1 MTIWIAAPVVCIAL
15 AISAELIAR
24 SWIRR
29 RTPYRVWPP
38 GMRLELRQ
46 HPDVAPEI
54 EPRVRF
60 EINSDGERGAEAPR
74 GDDVFR
80 ILIAGGSAA
89 ECYALDQP
97 TSWPGVLQRL
107 LNEDDALRALG
118 ARRVHVGNIAR
129 SGVSSPELDL
139 IFDRVLPNYERLD
152 LLIVMVGASTVYH
165 WLEDGA
171 PLDRPPAVVP
181 EDALFAHHP
190 GQRFSWNP
198 RTCALIELVRRV
210 RQSWRKPV
218 EIKGN
223 VGGWLVAGRTMRAQ
237 AKELRTS
244 APDATKVLDDFE
256 QHLRRALR
264 RAMLHARRVVVVRQP
279 WFEKNY
285 TAEESGRFW
294 HGGIGKPWKE
304 TVTVY
309 FSLEVINRLLAQV
322 ESRVVAVAD
331 ELGLQHVNLRPLL
344 DQGLKHYFDHDHLTP
359 EGARV
364 AGQAIAAALTG
375 AAQSAKPA
383 TAAPRRVTL
392 PRIPLAA
399 RG

>member
-129 SGVSSPELDL
+129 AGVSSPELDL

-181 EDALFAHHP
+181 QGAL
-190 GQRFSWNP
+190 
-198 RTCALIELVRRV
+198 
-210 RQSWRKPV
+210 
-218 EIKGN
+218 
-223 VGGWLVAGRTMRAQ
+223 
-237 AKELRTS
+237 
-244 APDATKVLDDFE
+244 
-256 QHLRRALR
+256 RALG
-264 RAMLHARRVVVVRQP
+264 ARRVHVVNIARSGVSSPELDLIFDRVLP
-279 WFEKNY
+279 NY
-285 TAEESGRFW
+285 ERLDLLIVMVGASTVYHW
-294 HGGIGKPWKE
+294 LGIGRE
-304 TVTVY
+304 
-309 FSLEVINRLLAQV
+309 
-322 ESRVVAVAD
+322 
-331 ELGLQHVNLRPLL
+331 HV
-344 DQGLKHYFDHDHLTP
+344 
-359 EGARV
+359 
-364 AGQAIAAALTG
+364 
-375 AAQSAKPA
+375 
-383 TAAPRRVTL
+383 
-392 PRIPLAA
+392 
-399 RG
+399 

>member
-1 MTIWIAAPVVCIAL
+1 
-15 AISAELIAR
+15 
-24 SWIRR
+24 
-29 RTPYRVWPP
+29 
-38 GMRLELRQ
+38 
-46 HPDVAPEI
+46 
-54 EPRVRF
+54 
-60 EINSDGERGAEAPR
+60 
-74 GDDVFR
+74 
-80 ILIAGGSAA
+80 
-89 ECYALDQP
+89 
-97 TSWPGVLQRL
+97 
-107 LNEDDALRALG
+107 
-118 ARRVHVGNIAR
+118 
-129 SGVSSPELDL
+129 
-139 IFDRVLPNYERLD
+139 
-152 LLIVMVGASTVYH
+152 
-165 WLEDGA
+165 
-171 PLDRPPAVVP
+171 
-181 EDALFAHHP
+181 
-190 GQRFSWNP
+190 
-198 RTCALIELVRRV
+198 V

-375 AAQSAKPA
+375 AAQSTKPA